1 MLIPFLLVL
10 FGAPTK
16 NPADCAV
23 LNAGLKMACER
34 EIRAGRSFEIP
45 PAPSDAATWSQEVPP
60 PDLPQAP
67 APARQA
73 TPEERSA
80 AAAERTASAT
90 ETIATVQVISL
101 SLCIILGIIVFV
113 RTL

>member
-45 PAPSDAATWSQEVPP
+45 PAPSDAATWSQEA
-60 PDLPQAP
+60 PQLDPVQVQAKL
-67 APARQA
+67 A
-73 TPEERSA
+73 TPEERTA
-80 AAAERTASAT
+80 AAAERTARAT
-90 ETIATVQVISL
+90 ETMATIMVV
-101 SLCIILGIIVFV
+101 SLCLTVV
-113 RTL
+113 SMVVLLVAVK